1 MRDLYIINNSS
12 YVNVHGDEK
21 TQYIFREENPVRIGA
36 FELQAPLPE
45 CDEPYALTV
54 LRPWIDVNNIGTL
67 VLKELATRFGA
78 TELGKL
84 SKPGQFYDF
93 TRYRPIIHLD
103 EGIRD
108 MYIPNTT
115 IRYAKREGQNDLL
128 LLRLLE
134 PHAHSEFYISSVL
147 KLLKTFNVK
156 KYILLGSMHD
166 MVPHTRPL
174 LVSGYGMGE
183 QALQDARKAGILPIT
198 YHGPS
203 SIANLITK
211 ETADSGIEVIVLIVS
226 LPQYMVLEEDY
237 VGKLRLMEV
246 LNTLYNIPV
255 AKEDFEKAL
264 EQRDRINE
272 MLGDSPD
279 VKILLPQLENV
290 YDMRIKA
297 MEKEG
302 TPSLTPEM
310 EGLFW
315 KIGGKDIG
323 RA

>member
-1 MRDLYIINNSS
+1 
-12 YVNVHGDEK
+12 
-21 TQYIFREENPVRIGA
+21 VRIGA
-36 FELQAPLPE
+36 FELPAPLSE
-45 CDEPYALTV
+45 CNEPYVLAV
-54 LRPWIDVNNIGTL
+54 LRPWIDVNNVGTL
-67 VLKELATRFGA
+67 VLKELAERFGA
-78 TELGKL
+78 VELAKL

-93 TRYRPIIHLD
+93 TRYRPVIHLE
-103 EGIRD
+103 EGIQG
-108 MYIPNTT
+108 MSIPNTT
-115 IRYAKREGQNDLL
+115 IRHAKREGQNDLL

-134 PHAHSEFYISSVL
+134 PHAHAEAYISSVL
-147 KLLKTFNVK
+147 KLLKTFRVK

-183 QALQDARKAGILPIT
+183 EAVRDVRKGGILPIT

-203 SIANLITK
+203 SIANLIAK
-211 ETADSGIEVIVLIVS
+211 EAAESGIEVVVFIVS
-226 LPQYMVLEEDY
+226 LPHYMVLEEDY
-237 VGKLRLMEV
+237 LGKLRLMEV

-272 MLGDSPD
+272 RLENSPE

-290 YDMRIKA
+290 YEARTEA
-297 MEKEG
+297 MAKEG
-302 TPSLTPEM
+302 VPTLTPEM
-310 EGLFW
+310 EELFW
-315 KIGGKDIG
+315 KITGKDIG